1 MTIKT
6 WHAFLIVLGVLS
18 AGFVWV
24 TFYPDAPYSIFAP
37 SVIAGAA
44 GYGYKRLQQKKK
56 EYKERYE
63 D

>member
-37 SVIAGAA
+37 SVIAIAT
-44 GYGYKRLQQKKK
+44 GYGSKRLEQKKGK
-56 EYKERYE
+56 YE